1 MPLGQEVLIPHPEL
15 LAVGSA
21 RGGALTPD
29 IGPPRTEG
37 GVDDVGDRLTQRLFA
52 NVAAKDIADIGDV
65 FSVVAIGD
73 AFEAGVCT
81 ESV

>member
-1 MPLGQEVLIPHPEL
+1 MGQEGPQPLHR
-15 LAVGSA
+15 LA
-21 RGGALTPD
+21 
-29 IGPPRTEG
+29 
-37 GVDDVGDRLTQRLFA
+37 QRLFA

>member
-1 MPLGQEVLIPHPEL
+1 MP
-15 LAVGSA
+15 ASA
-21 RGGALTPD
+21 ARSGTRGRPGFSLSQW
-29 IGPPRTEG
+29 
-37 GVDDVGDRLTQRLFA
+37 GDRLAQRLFA